1 MKLDKNIILIDTN
14 PDEGKN
20 FCKALSESTQIEWH
34 LIDCISNEGRTH
46 KYINIIRYFKYFI
59 FPLRIFLNRKKIDNI
74 VTWQQ
79 FYGLI
84 YAFYC
89 RFFPYKKKAI
99 ITDNDIYIQKE
110 KRHYRE
116 NISPVH

>member
-46 KYINIIRYFKYFI
+46 KYINIIR
-59 FPLRIFLNRKKIDNI
+59 
-74 VTWQQ
+74 
-79 FYGLI
+79 
-84 YAFYC
+84 
-89 RFFPYKKKAI
+89 
-99 ITDNDIYIQKE
+99 
-110 KRHYRE
+110 
-116 NISPVH
+116 

>member
-46 KYINIIRYFKYFI
+46 KYINIII
-59 FPLRIFLNRKKIDNI
+59 ILNILFSLYVYSLTEKKSTTLLPGNN
-74 VTWQQ
+74 
-79 FYGLI
+79 F
-84 YAFYC
+84 
-89 RFFPYKKKAI
+89 
-99 ITDNDIYIQKE
+99 TD
-110 KRHYRE
+110 
-116 NISPVH
+116 